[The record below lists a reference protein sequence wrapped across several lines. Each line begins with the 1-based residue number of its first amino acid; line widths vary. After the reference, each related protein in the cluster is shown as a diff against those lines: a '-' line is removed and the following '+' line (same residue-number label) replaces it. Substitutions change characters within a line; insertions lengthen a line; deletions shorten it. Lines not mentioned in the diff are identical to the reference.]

1 MTHSFPTR
9 RSSDL
14 QPANARQGRDDV
26 LDHAVD
32 EVVLR
37 GFSTQIQEW
46 HNGEGW
52 FFGKRWRMGRL
63 VPDRGSRTIWG
74 SASGRRPLF
83 PDVADEA
90 EPLAGDCPDQ
100 PLILAAVADGL
111 AGRVYVT
118 GLCRFR
124 DDAPPPRSE
133 EHTYKLQSL

>member
-1 MTHSFPTR
+1 
-9 RSSDL
+9 
-14 QPANARQGRDDV
+14 
-26 LDHAVD
+26 
-32 EVVLR
+32 
-37 GFSTQIQEW
+37 
-46 HNGEGW
+46 
-52 FFGKRWRMGRL
+52 MGRR

-118 GLCRFR
+118 GQCRFR
-124 DDAPPPRSE
+124 DDAPLPYDVQEVVFADDVLPILHEIEQQVEDLGPYRDPVEIGRASCRE
-133 EHTYKLQSL
+133 RVCQYV

>member
-1 MTHSFPTR
+1 
-9 RSSDL
+9 
-14 QPANARQGRDDV
+14 
-26 LDHAVD
+26 
-32 EVVLR
+32 
-37 GFSTQIQEW
+37 
-46 HNGEGW
+46 
-52 FFGKRWRMGRL
+52 MGRR

-118 GLCRFR
+118 GQCRFR
-124 DDAPPPRSE
+124 DDAPLPYDVQEVVFADDVLPILHEIEQQVEDLRSE
-133 EHTYKLQSL
+133 EGRGGKECGSTGRYGWEAET